1 MNTRELSRRKMLV
14 SCSAATL
21 GSMISSFTSASTFVP
36 STGAGAAVQAG
47 ASTVSAPTKTSW
59 ASFRQDPAQQGIAG
73 CKFSKSPKLK
83 WEFKSKDGWVATSAV
98 VGQYVYAPALSGD
111 LHCLDLQTGKEIWKY
126 RSIESKDP
134 KEFAPGF
141 KAAPL
146 VTADRIYVGDEDGIL
161 HAVERATGKLLWK
174 YETAAEIAGG
184 VALYEDR
191 VLLASHDASLYCLNS
206 TGEEQWQFETN
217 DRINCSPGLAGD
229 FTFVSGCDAELRVID
244 LKSGKE
250 ARNVPMESY
259 LIASPAIV
267 DEMLYVGSHGGAVS
281 AVNWQS
287 GKIQWNYRGKRAMPF
302 HASAAVTDDLV
313 FVGSHDKK
321 MHAIDRLT
329 GKGRWVFPTKA
340 RIDCSAAVVDERVFF
355 GSADGNIYG
364 LSVHD
369 GKEVWK
375 HNSGKA
381 VNAGIAI
388 GEECLIAGEDDV
400 NGRLLCFG

>member
-1 MNTRELSRRKMLV
+1 MNTPDLSRRKMLV

-21 GSMISSFTSASTFVP
+21 GSMIPSFTKAAGQNGDSA
-36 STGAGAAVQAG
+36 
-47 ASTVSAPTKTSW
+47 VSGPTKTSW
-59 ASFRQDPAQQGIAG
+59 ASFRQDPAQRGIAG

-98 VGQYVYAPALSGD
+98 VGQHVYAPALSGD

-134 KEFAPGF
+134 KDFAPGF

-146 VTADRIYVGDEDGIL
+146 VTTDRIYVGDEDGIL
-161 HAVERATGKLLWK
+161 HAIDRASGKLLWK
-174 YETAAEIAGG
+174 YETSAEIAGG
-184 VALYEDR
+184 VALYQDR
-191 VLLASHDASLYCLNS
+191 VLLASHDASLYCLKT
-206 TGEEQWQFETN
+206 TGKEQWQFETN

-281 AVNWQS
+281 AVNWKS
-287 GKIQWNYRGKRAMPF
+287 GQIQWNYRGKRAMPF
-302 HASAAVTDDLV
+302 HASAAVTDNLV
-313 FVGSHDKK
+313 LVGSHDKNL
-321 MHAIDRLT
+321 HAIDRFT
-329 GKGRWVFPTKA
+329 GEGRWLFPTKA
-340 RIDCSAAVVDERVFF
+340 RIDCSAAVVDQRVFF

-364 LSVHD
+364 LSVTD
-369 GKEVWK
+369 GKQVWK
-375 HNSGKA
+375 HNAGKA